1 MKEHEGHRLEPLE
14 ALGEKYFCQGSM
26 SDPMRSP
33 MVGTIFSCVNREK
46 VSLNR

>member
-14 ALGEKYFCQGSM
+14 ALGEKYFCQGS
-26 SDPMRSP
+26 RSP